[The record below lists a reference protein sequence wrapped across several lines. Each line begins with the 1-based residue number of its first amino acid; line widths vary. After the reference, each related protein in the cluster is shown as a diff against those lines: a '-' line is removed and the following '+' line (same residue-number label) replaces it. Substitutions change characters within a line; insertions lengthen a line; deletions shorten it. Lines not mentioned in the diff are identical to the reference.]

1 MRAHGDFGRVAAFV
15 LAAAAAQFAGVG
27 TSAAQRG
34 PAAVGTADEAHDWI
48 RIDETH
54 NPEGWVCFDSLHVY
68 DHAGFRHFLIKTCAT
83 DQPATEA
90 TQIADAW
97 VDCALDRTANVVI
110 WISAYHD
117 SSSARQPMRF
127 GSGQTATPLANGI
140 CGITGV
146 PRV

>member
-48 RIDETH
+48 RIAETH
-54 NPEGWVCFDSLHVY
+54 TPEGWICFDSLHVY
-68 DHAGFRHFLIKTCAT
+68 DHAGFRHFLAKSCAT
-83 DQPATEA
+83 DQPAGET
-90 TQIADAW
+90 TTIYDSW
-97 VDCALDRTANVVI
+97 VDCALDRSASVVI
-110 WISAYHD
+110 WVSIYHD

-127 GSGQTATPLANGI
+127 GADRTAAPIANRI
-140 CGITGV
+140 CALTGV
-146 PRV
+146 PRS